1 MTHSHHHAPDASAPS
16 EFWEDFYAPGRR
28 PWSGHPNRL
37 LVDELAR
44 QPLVPGTA
52 LDLGCGTGGDAL
64 WLAQQGWTVTGV
76 DLAQSALAQAEEA
89 AAAAGLADLTTW
101 QRVDLDA
108 GLPAGSW
115 DLVTSAYL
123 QAPVALSRDGILR
136 AATAAVAPGG
146 TLLVIGHHGPPSW
159 AEPAPEHMLGLP
171 DADDVLAVLA
181 LPADWTV
188 ERAET
193 VAFDS
198 TSPEGR
204 SGTRTDSLVRVRRPG

>member
-1 MTHSHHHAPDASAPS
+1 MTHSHHHAPDAADPG

-28 PWSGHPNRL
+28 PWSGNPNRL
-37 LVDELAR
+37 LVEELER
-44 QPLVPGTA
+44 QPLRPGTA

-64 WLAQQGWTVTGV
+64 WLAGQGWTVTGV
-76 DLAQSALAQAEEA
+76 DLAQAALTQAATA
-89 AAAAGLADLTTW
+89 ASAAGLDDRTTW

-123 QAPVALSRDGILR
+123 QAPVALGRDRILR
-136 AATAAVAPGG
+136 GAAAAVAPGG
-146 TLLVIGHHGPPSW
+146 TLLVIGHHGPPTW
-159 AEPAPEHMLGLP
+159 AEPPPDHMLGLP
-171 DADDVLAVLA
+171 DAEDVLAVLA

-188 ERAET
+188 DRAET

-198 TSPEGR
+198 TSPDGR
-204 SGTRTDSLVRVRRPG
+204 PGTRTDSLVRVRRPG

>member
-1 MTHSHHHAPDASAPS
+1 MTHSHHHAPDAADPA

-28 PWSGHPNRL
+28 PWSGNPNQV

-44 QPLVPGTA
+44 QPLPPGTA

-64 WLAQQGWTVTGV
+64 WLAQQGWTVTGM
-76 DLAQSALAQAEEA
+76 DLAPSALAQAETA
-89 AAAAGLADLTTW
+89 ATAAGLADRTTW

-123 QAPVALSRDGILR
+123 QSPVALGRERILR
-136 AATAAVAPGG
+136 GAAAVVAPGG
-146 TLLVIGHHGPPSW
+146 TLIVIGHHGAPTW
-159 AEPAPEHMLGLP
+159 AETPPEHLLGMP
-171 DADDVLAVLA
+171 DADDVLAVLD

-188 ERAET
+188 DRAET
-193 VAFDS
+193 VAFES
-198 TSPEGR
+198 TSPDGR
-204 SGTRTDSLVRVRRPG
+204 PGTRTDSLVRVRRPV

>member
-1 MTHSHHHAPDASAPS
+1 MTHAHHARDASDPA

-28 PWSGHPNRL
+28 PWSGNPNRL
-37 LVDELAR
+37 LVDELER
-44 QPLVPGTA
+44 QPLRPGTA

-76 DLAQSALAQAEEA
+76 DLARSAVAQAEA
-89 AAAAGLADLTTW
+89 ASIAAGLAGRTTW

-123 QAPVALSRDGILR
+123 QAPVALARDGILR
-136 AATAAVAPGG
+136 GATAAVAPGG
-146 TLLVIGHHGPPSW
+146 TLLVIGHHSAPTW
-159 AEPAPEHMLGLP
+159 AGAPPEHLRGLP

-181 LPADWTV
+181 LPTDWTV

-193 VAFDS
+193 VTLDS
-198 TSPEGR
+198 TSPDGEP
-204 SGTRTDSLVRVRRPG
+204 GTRTDSVVRVRRPG

>member
-1 MTHSHHHAPDASAPS
+1 MTHSHHHAPDAADPA

-28 PWSGHPNRL
+28 PWSGNPNQV

-44 QPLVPGTA
+44 QPLPPGTA

-76 DLAQSALAQAEEA
+76 DLAPSALAQAA
-89 AAAAGLADLTTW
+89 AAATAAGLADRTTW

-123 QAPVALSRDGILR
+123 QSPVELGRERILR
-136 AATAAVAPGG
+136 DAAEVVAPGG
-146 TLLVIGHHGPPSW
+146 TLIVIGHHGAPTW
-159 AEPAPEHMLGLP
+159 ADSPPEHLLGMP
-171 DADDVLAVLA
+171 DADDVLAVLD

-188 ERAET
+188 DRAET
-193 VAFDS
+193 VALES
-198 TSPEGR
+198 TSPDGR
-204 SGTRTDSLVRVRRPG
+204 PGTRTDSLVRVRRPV

>member
-1 MTHSHHHAPDASAPS
+1 MRHTHHAGDASDPA

-28 PWSGHPNRL
+28 RWSGNPNRL
-37 LVDELAR
+37 LVEELER
-44 QPLVPGTA
+44 QPLRPGTA

-76 DLAQSALAQAEEA
+76 DLARSAVAQAEA
-89 AAAAGLADLTTW
+89 AAIAAGLADRTTW
-101 QRVDLDA
+101 ERVDLDA

-123 QAPVALSRDGILR
+123 QAPVALGRDGILR

-146 TLLVIGHHGPPSW
+146 TLLVIGHLGAPTW
-159 AEPAPEHMLGLP
+159 ASALPEHLRGLP
-171 DADDVLAVLA
+171 DAHGVLAVLA
-181 LPADWTV
+181 LPPDWTV

-193 VAFDS
+193 VTLDS
-198 TSPEGR
+198 TSPDGEP
-204 SGTRTDSLVRVRRPG
+204 GTRTDSLVRVRRPG